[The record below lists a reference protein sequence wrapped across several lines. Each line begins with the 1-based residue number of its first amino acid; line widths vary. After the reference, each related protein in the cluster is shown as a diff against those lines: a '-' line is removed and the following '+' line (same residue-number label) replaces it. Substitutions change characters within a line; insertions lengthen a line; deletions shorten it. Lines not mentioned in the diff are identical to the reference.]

1 LPIDSRLG
9 AALLLISLALACSGP
24 LPAPPAQAPSMAR
37 NVVLITI
44 DTLRADR
51 VGAYGYAAARTPA
64 IDGLAARGTRFDRT
78 YATAPITLTSHASL
92 LSGRYPAGHGARHN
106 GLRANATTP
115 LLTEALARE
124 GFAAAAFVSAFP
136 LDRRFGLDRGF
147 QTYGDRLPRLN
158 GKLASERAGHEA
170 VSEAIAW
177 LGEHRSRAGAGQP
190 AARFFLWIHLFE
202 PHAPYGSPGDQ
213 RPVSVR
219 YDEEIAE
226 SDRQVARVIEALG
239 PDMNATA
246 FVVTADHGE
255 AFGEHGEIAHSI
267 FVYDTT
273 LRVPLVFAGPGIG
286 RHVVETPVSLVD
298 VAPTIARLAGI
309 KGFDADGVD
318 LAPALGGAAAPS
330 RALYAESF
338 APFLDFGW
346 SPLRSVREDGWKV
359 IDAPRPELF
368 RLADDPG
375 ESRDLSSSE
384 GSRTAAMRERVE
396 RYGPATMDPKAATD
410 REAASRL
417 QSLGYVGGGTRGAA
431 RGADPK
437 DRRDLAADIARVT
450 SGELHSQKLEGVLR
464 RILATDPGNPFA
476 HLRLGFVLQESKGCA
491 EANSHFTAAIEAG
504 IPGAD
509 AYLGRAACH
518 TAARRIDA
526 ALRDLR
532 DADRTEPGNPVV
544 LANQGI
550 LLSDSGRPTDGLPF
564 LERTLTIDPDFH
576 QARFHLAITFARLNQ
591 RANAAREAGELLRRL
606 PSDAPQRQ
614 EVQRLLDEL
623 K

>member
-1 LPIDSRLG
+1 LPIDWRPG
-9 AALLLISLALACSGP
+9 AALLLIAFALACSSP
-24 LPAPPAQAPSMAR
+24 SPAPPGQAPSIAR

-64 IDGLAARGTRFDRT
+64 IDGLAARGARFDRA
-78 YATAPITLTSHASL
+78 YAPAPITLTSHASL

-106 GLRANATTP
+106 GLRANAATP
-115 LLTEALARE
+115 LLAEALARE
-124 GFAAAAFVSAFP
+124 GFATAGFVSAFP

-158 GKLASERAGHEA
+158 GKPANERPGHEA

-177 LGEHRSRAGAGQP
+177 LAWHRRAAAGQP
-190 AARFFLWIHLFE
+190 ARFFLWIHLFE

-226 SDRQVARVIEALG
+226 SDRQVARVVEAVG
-239 PDMNATA
+239 PDTNATA

-286 RHVVETPVSLVD
+286 RQVIETPVSLVD

-309 KGFDADGVD
+309 KAFDADGVD
-318 LAPALGGAAAPS
+318 LAPALGGAAAPA

-346 SPLRSVREDGWKV
+346 SPLRSVREEGWKV

-368 RLADDPG
+368 RLSDDPG
-375 ESRDLSSSE
+375 ESRDLSSGE
-384 GSRTAAMRERVE
+384 GARTAAMRERVG
-396 RYGPATMDPKAATD
+396 RYSPATLDPKAATD

-417 QSLGYVGGGTRGAA
+417 QSLGYVGAGTRNAS
-431 RGADPK
+431 RGTDPK
-437 DRRDLAADIARVT
+437 DRRELAADIARVT
-450 SGELHSQKLEGVLR
+450 SGELRGPELEGVLR
-464 RILATDPGNPFA
+464 RILATDPGNPLS

-491 EANSHFTAAIEAG
+491 EAISHFTAAIEAG

-518 TAARRIDA
+518 AAGRRIDA

-550 LLSDSGRPTDGLPF
+550 LLSDSGRAADGLPF

-576 QARFHLAITFARLNQ
+576 EARFNLAIAFARLNQ

-606 PSDAPQRQ
+606 PLDAPQRQ
-614 EVQRLLDEL
+614 EVQRLLDEV

>member
-1 LPIDSRLG
+1 MPIDWRPG
-9 AALLLISLALACSGP
+9 AALLLIAFALACSSP
-24 LPAPPAQAPSMAR
+24 PPAPPGQAPSIAR

-64 IDGLAARGTRFDRT
+64 IDGLAARGARFDRA
-78 YATAPITLTSHASL
+78 YAPAPITLTSHASL

-106 GLRANATTP
+106 GLRANAATP
-115 LLTEALARE
+115 LLAEALARE
-124 GFAAAAFVSAFP
+124 GFATAGFVSAFP

-158 GKLASERAGHEA
+158 GKPANERPGHEA

-177 LGEHRSRAGAGQP
+177 LAGHRRAAAGQP
-190 AARFFLWIHLFE
+190 ARFFLWIHLFE

-226 SDRQVARVIEALG
+226 SDRQVARVVEAVG
-239 PDMNATA
+239 PDTNATA

-286 RHVVETPVSLVD
+286 RQVIETPVSLVD

-309 KGFDADGVD
+309 KAFDADGVD
-318 LAPALGGAAAPS
+318 LAPALGGAAAPA

-346 SPLRSVREDGWKV
+346 SPLRSVREEGWKV

-368 RLADDPG
+368 RLSDDPG
-375 ESRDLSSSE
+375 ESRDLSYGE
-384 GSRTAAMRERVE
+384 GARTAAMRERVE
-396 RYGPATMDPKAATD
+396 RYSPATLDPKAATD

-417 QSLGYVGGGTRGAA
+417 QSLGYVGAGTRNAS

-437 DRRDLAADIARVT
+437 DRRELAADIARVT
-450 SGELHSQKLEGVLR
+450 SGELRGPELEARAAANPGHGPGQSAAPTCASGSCCRSR
-464 RILATDPGNPFA
+464 R
-476 HLRLGFVLQESKGCA
+476 RCA
-491 EANSHFTAAIEAG
+491 EAISHFTAAIEAG

-518 TAARRIDA
+518 AAGRRIDA

-550 LLSDSGRPTDGLPF
+550 LLSDSGRPADGLPF

-576 QARFHLAITFARLNQ
+576 EARFNLAIAFARLNQ

-606 PSDAPQRQ
+606 PLDAPQRQ
-614 EVQRLLDEL
+614 EVQRLLDEV

>member
-1 LPIDSRLG
+1 MPIDWRPG
-9 AALLLISLALACSGP
+9 AALLLIAFALACSSP
-24 LPAPPAQAPSMAR
+24 PPAPPGQAPSIAR

-64 IDGLAARGTRFDRT
+64 IDGLAARGARFDRA
-78 YATAPITLTSHASL
+78 YAPAPITLTSHASL

-106 GLRANATTP
+106 GLRANAATP
-115 LLTEALARE
+115 LLAEALARE
-124 GFAAAAFVSAFP
+124 GFATAGFVSAFP

-158 GKLASERAGHEA
+158 GKPANERPGHEA
-170 VSEAIAW
+170 VSEAIVW
-177 LGEHRSRAGAGQP
+177 LAGHRRAAAGQP
-190 AARFFLWIHLFE
+190 ARFFLWIHLFE

-219 YDEEIAE
+219 YDDEIAE
-226 SDRQVARVIEALG
+226 SDRQVARVVEAVG
-239 PDMNATA
+239 PDTNATA

-286 RHVVETPVSLVD
+286 RHVIETPSSLVD
-298 VAPTIARLAGI
+298 VAPTLARLAGSRPSMRM
-309 KGFDADGVD
+309 AWTSPRP
-318 LAPALGGAAAPS
+318 LAEPRRRRVRSTRNRSRRFSTSAGARS
-330 RALYAESF
+330 E
-338 APFLDFGW
+338 
-346 SPLRSVREDGWKV
+346 SVREEGWKV

-368 RLADDPG
+368 RLSDDPG
-375 ESRDLSSSE
+375 ESRDLSSGE
-384 GSRTAAMRERVE
+384 GARTAAMRERVG
-396 RYGPATMDPKAATD
+396 RYSPATLDPKAATD

-417 QSLGYVGGGTRGAA
+417 QSLGYVGAGTRNAS

-437 DRRDLAADIARVT
+437 DRRELAADIARVT
-450 SGELHSQKLEGVLR
+450 SGELRGPELEGVLR
-464 RILATDPGNPFA
+464 RILATDPGNPLS

-491 EANSHFTAAIEAG
+491 EAISHFTAAIEAG

-518 TAARRIDA
+518 AAGRRIDA

-550 LLSDSGRPTDGLPF
+550 LLSDSGRPADGLPF

-576 QARFHLAITFARLNQ
+576 EARFNLAIAFARLNQ

-606 PSDAPQRQ
+606 PLDAPQRQ
-614 EVQRLLDEL
+614 EVQRLLDEV